1 MSLYKR
7 KDSPY
12 WWIKLPPIR
21 GELKNFYQSTE
32 TANKRQAQRLHD
44 KLCAERWELDKIG
57 IKPVRTWDD
66 ATEKWLEETS
76 HKRTHEWDK
85 SMIRWFKPHLGGRF
99 LNTINRELLDEVK
112 RVRSKGVTPATVNR
126 YMALVRSILR
136 RACYDWEWID
146 RVPKVG
152 MMRQS
157 DGRVRSLTR
166 EEFARL
172 LAELPEHL
180 ADMARFSVATGLRQ
194 ANVKQLQWKQISL
207 ERRHLWVAADQHK
220 NGKAH
225 SVPLNAAAMD
235 VLVRRQGDH
244 PTHVFTDEGKPVEQ
258 VSTKAWRSA
267 LKRAGIEDFR
277 WHDLRHTFATWH
289 REAGTPT
296 HELQRLGGW
305 KTQSMVERYAHV
317 APDGLQF
324 AASRLD
330 SLITF
335 VGRGT
340 M

>member
-21 GELKNFYQSTE
+21 GELKHFYQSTE

-57 IKPVRTWDD
+57 VKPLRTWDD
-66 ATEKWLEETS
+66 ATAKWLEETS

-85 SMIRWFKPHLGGRF
+85 SMIRWFKPHLGARS
-99 LNTINRELLDEVK
+99 LNTINRELLDEVR
-112 RVRSKGVTPATVNR
+112 RVRSKGVTSSTVNR

-172 LAELPEHL
+172 LAELPDHL

-194 ANVKQLQWKQISL
+194 ANVKRLQWKQISL
-207 ERRHLWVAADQHK
+207 ERQHLWVAADQHK
-220 NGKAH
+220 SGKAH

-235 VLVRRQGDH
+235 VLIKRQGDH
-244 PTHVFTDEGKPVEQ
+244 PTNVFTYEGEPIEQ

-267 LKRAGIEDFR
+267 LKRAGIENFR

-305 KTQSMVERYAHV
+305 KTQSMVERYAHI
-317 APDGLQF
+317 APEGLQL
-324 AASRLD
+324 AANRLNAY
-330 SLITF
+330 F
-335 VGRGT
+335 EPVRV
-340 M
+340 

>member
-32 TANKRQAQRLHD
+32 TTNKRQAQRLHD

-57 IKPVRTWDD
+57 VKPLRTWDD

-85 SMIRWFKPHLGGRF
+85 SMIRWFKPHLGGRA
-99 LNTINRELLDEVK
+99 LNTINRELLDEVR
-112 RVRSKGVTPATVNR
+112 RVRSKGVTPSTVNR

-152 MMRQS
+152 MMRQL

-172 LAELPEHL
+172 LAELPDHL

-194 ANVKQLQWKQISL
+194 ANVKRLQWKQISL

-235 VLVRRQGDH
+235 VLIKRQGKH
-244 PTHVFTDEGKPVEQ
+244 PTYVFTYEGKPVEQ
-258 VSTKAWRSA
+258 VGTKAWRAA
-267 LKRAGIEDFR
+267 LQRAGIEDFR

-296 HELQRLGGW
+296 YELQQLGGW

-317 APDGLQF
+317 APAGLQN
-324 AASRLD
+324 AAHRLD
-330 SLITF
+330 VFMTDVRDL
-335 VGRGT
+335 R
-340 M
+340 

>member
-21 GELKNFYQSTE
+21 GELRDFYKSTG

-57 IKPVRTWDD
+57 TKPARTWDD
-66 ATEKWLEETS
+66 ATAKWLEETS

-85 SMIRWFKPHLGGRF
+85 SMIRWFQPHLGDRA
-99 LNTINRELLDEVK
+99 LNSINRELLDEVR
-112 RVRSKGVTPATVNR
+112 RVRSKGVTPSTVNR

-136 RACYDWEWID
+136 RSCYDWEWID

-152 MMRQS
+152 MMRQAE
-157 DGRVRSLTR
+157 GRVRSLTR

-172 LAELPEHL
+172 LVELPPHL

-194 ANVKQLQWKQISL
+194 ANVKRLQWKQISL
-207 ERRHLWVAADQHK
+207 ERRHLWVSAEQHK

-225 SVPLNAAAMD
+225 AVPLNETAMD
-235 VLVRRQGDH
+235 VLFRLQTDH
-244 PTHVFTDEGKPVEQ
+244 PTYVFTYEGRPVEQ
-258 VSTKAWRSA
+258 VTTQAWRKA
-267 LKRAGIEDFR
+267 LRRAGIENFR

-317 APDGLQF
+317 APEGLQV
-324 AASRLD
+324 AAGRLD
-330 SLITF
+330 TLLRSVHT
-335 VGRGT
+335 
-340 M
+340 